1 MGIDFITPLWLIF
14 IPIEIAILIFTS
26 RTLNRKERIRKNT
39 ILFMRGI
46 VITFLLLAVAKMG
59 IVWKVNNTS
68 TVFLVDTSD
77 SMKDYNAVSEGF
89 VKEALGLMT
98 DKDTAGIILFGE
110 DPVMENFLS
119 KEPAFEKISGI
130 VAGKYTNIEKAITT
144 GVSVL
149 PDKSKKRIVLITDGE
164 ENEGDSTKVAGV
176 LKEKGIDF
184 KVLKIDRDKGKELAA
199 VSVSAPGRLN
209 KGEEYNIVV
218 NIKSNFNTRGKLALF
233 DGNEK
238 AAEEV
243 VEISKGENRFVFN
256 DKSDSTGF
264 KTYRRKGIVIVEI
277 MKLLPLLIF

>member
-68 TVFLVDTSD
+68 TVFLVHTSD
-77 SMKDYNAVSEGF
+77 NMKDYNAVSEGF

-130 VAGKYTNIEKAITT
+130 VAGKYTNLKSNNYRSI
-144 GVSVL
+144 SL
-149 PDKSKKRIVLITDGE
+149 PDKAKK
-164 ENEGDSTKVAGV
+164 NST
-176 LKEKGIDF
+176 
-184 KVLKIDRDKGKELAA
+184 
-199 VSVSAPGRLN
+199 
-209 KGEEYNIVV
+209 Y
-218 NIKSNFNTRGKLALF
+218 
-233 DGNEK
+233 
-238 AAEEV
+238 
-243 VEISKGENRFVFN
+243 
-256 DKSDSTGF
+256 
-264 KTYRRKGIVIVEI
+264 Y
-277 MKLLPLLIF
+277 